1 MNSVISWLGGKR
13 LLRKHIIPKIPKHNL
28 YCEVFGGAGWVLFGK
43 SEKPEDW
50 ITEPKKKYVEIY
62 NDLNGELVNFWKYIK
77 WHPEAF
83 TAELNQYLISRE
95 LFDLNKHNQPLTELE
110 RAVIFYYLL
119 ASSYGSQS
127 KNFSFQTGHHYL
139 PLRDLDKVKKASER
153 LKDVIIENMDFAQLI
168 EKVDSEETFFYIDPP
183 YYQKEQLYKRN
194 EVQAFTGHE
203 ILAELL
209 TKIKGKFILS
219 YNDHDYIRALYEN
232 KGFVIEKVEAP
243 YSISG
248 KSQIQ
253 TELLIL
259 NYCL

>member
-50 ITEPKKKYVEIY
+50 ITEPKKKYTEIY

-95 LFDLNKHNQPLTELE
+95 LFDLNKKSPHPTELE

-119 ASSYGSQS
+119 VSSYGSQS
-127 KNFSFQTGHHYL
+127 KNFTIQQGHHYL
-139 PLRDLDKVKKASER
+139 PLRDLDKVKRASER
-153 LKDVIIENMDFAQLI
+153 LKEVIIENTDFAQLM
-168 EKVDSEETFFYIDPP
+168 EKVDAEDTFFYIDPP
-183 YYQKEQLYKRN
+183 YYQKEYLYKRN
-194 EVQAFTGHE
+194 ELQAFDGHE
-203 ILAELL
+203 KLAELL
-209 TKIKGKFILS
+209 TRIKGKFILS
-219 YNDHDYIRALYEN
+219 YNEHEYIRALYEN

-248 KSQIQ
+248 KNQIQ
-253 TELLIL
+253 TELLISSFR
-259 NYCL
+259 